1 MNSLIYKELGVVEEE
16 QSPDPTM
23 PIWVRVEATGICG
36 TDLKAVFKGHRYFV
50 PPTVLGHEFY
60 GQIEKAPEGFKFPK
74 GTWVVVAPY
83 FECGKC
89 PLCKAG
95 KGDLCTSKKY
105 VEAGSF
111 AEYVGIPEGYEEG
124 IFELPKEED
133 SAQEGPA
140 HDSANYDVYALA
152 EPFACVLNG
161 VKRLETIKG
170 YSNVLVVGGG
180 PMGALFALY
189 YSQIGIDVSVVEPSE
204 ERAEKLRSFGIKTI
218 KQEDVQKGEYDN
230 IVLAVNIGGLV
241 KQYLPLVRNG
251 GTLLVFAGL
260 PKGEILDVDAG
271 IIHYGEVSLK
281 GCSGFALEDFKMAFE
296 MIKANPARYRCLIT
310 HKFGFKEGQKA
321 FNLLKEG
328 KAFKILLGNNL

>member
-1 MNSLIYKELGVVEEE
+1 MNSLIYKELGVVEEG
-16 QSPDPTM
+16 QSPEPTM

-60 GQIEKAPEGFKFPK
+60 GQIEKAPEGFKYPK

-140 HDSANYDVYALA
+140 HDPANYDVYALA

-260 PKGEILDVDAG
+260 PKGEVLDVDAG
-271 IIHYGEVSLK
+271 ILHYGEVSLK

-310 HKFGFKEGQKA
+310 HKFGFKDGQKA

>member
-1 MNSLIYKELGVVEEE
+1 MNSLIYKELGVVEER
-16 QSPDPTM
+16 QSPEPTM

-60 GQIEKAPEGFKFPK
+60 GQIEKAPEGFKYPK

-111 AEYVGIPEGYEEG
+111 AEYVGIPEGYEAG
-124 IFELPKEED
+124 IFELPKED
-133 SAQEGPA
+133 NP
-140 HDSANYDVYALA
+140 ANYDVYSLA

-161 VKRLETIKG
+161 VKRLETLKG
-170 YSNVLVVGGG
+170 YSKVLVVGGG

-189 YSQIGIDVSVVEPSE
+189 YSQIGIEVSVVEPSE
-204 ERAEKLRSFGIKTI
+204 ERAEKLRSFGINTI

-230 IVLAVNIGGLV
+230 IVLAVNIGALV
-241 KQYLPLVRNG
+241 PQYLPLVRNG
-251 GTLLVFAGL
+251 GNLLVFAGL
-260 PKGEILDVDAG
+260 PKGETLQVDAG
-271 IIHYGEVSLK
+271 ILHYGEVSLS
-281 GCSGFALEDFKMAFE
+281 GCSGFALEDFKTAFE
-296 MIKANPARYRCLIT
+296 LIKADPARYRCLIT
-310 HKFGFKEGQKA
+310 HKFGFKDGQKA
-321 FNLLKEG
+321 FNLLRDG
-328 KAFKILLGNNL
+328 KAFKILLGNKL